1 MSKPRVRVTHDEVGQ
16 MPEGLQRKANGQYY
30 LRRRVPKDLAEVLGW
45 AEVSWT
51 LGTKDPK
58 EARRVLPQLMADLL
72 DEFDAVRNGVLP
84 STLPMLSRKKSPLT
98 SRRDPTP
105 QERVVSQPVT
115 TISDAE
121 WEYFQGSLA
130 QNAEDSARFDREQY
144 EAEAVEARI
153 RSILAKPQH
162 RLTDEEIAIRHLAG
176 EVSFQ
181 RQLAEDSA
189 SLSRLAQARGKA
201 LASGALN
208 SSAPPAN
215 DAVSFALSNATTLD
229 EVVERWATERKVSAK
244 GVDDHQAVV
253 RWFVQR
259 TGKSAVEAI
268 TKRDVISFKDKLVGE
283 GASLANVKVKLS
295 RLRTLL
301 NWAAANDIIDANPAK
316 DVQVV
321 VTDADRNKRKPF
333 DLASLRAIFSSPI
346 YSQDERPT
354 EGRGEAAYWLPLLA
368 LFTGARLEELGQ
380 LRPTDVRQE
389 VFAAEHDGEDAAWF
403 IHVVEDKAGD
413 LKLKNAGSERAIPV
427 HPLLHGQGFV
437 RFVQDAQA
445 AGHAR
450 LFPELRPN
458 KYGRLTAKWGEW
470 FGDYKRE
477 VVGVT
482 DRRQVFHS
490 FRHTF
495 KDHGRGRMAEG
506 VQRQIMGH
514 SSGDVADAYGSGFPT
529 WQLVDAMRQY
539 KVPGFLPPPP
549 PPAYR

>member
-1 MSKPRVRVTHDEVGQ
+1 MSKTRVRVTHDEVGQ

-30 LRRRVPKDLAEVLGW
+30 LRRRVPKDLANVLGW

-72 DEFDAVRNGVLP
+72 NEFDAVRNGARP
-84 STLPMLSRKKSPLT
+84 SALPMLSRKKSSSQPGRSDT
-98 SRRDPTP
+98 TP
-105 QERVVSQPVT
+105 QGGIIRRGT

-121 WEYFQGSLA
+121 WDYFQGSLA

-144 EAEAVEARI
+144 EAEALEDRI
-153 RSILAKPQH
+153 KSILAKPQH
-162 RLTDEEIAIRHLAG
+162 LLTDEEMTIRHLAG

-181 RQLAEDSA
+181 RQLVEDSA
-189 SLSRLAQARGKA
+189 SLARLAQTRGGVLPVEA
-201 LASGALN
+201 LHSSLHPAKGAISAAS
-208 SSAPPAN
+208 
-215 DAVSFALSNATTLD
+215 SNATTLD
-229 EVVERWATERKVSAK
+229 EVVDRWAAERKVSAK
-244 GVDDHQAVV
+244 GVDDHRAVV

-259 TGKSAVEAI
+259 TGKPAVETI
-268 TKRDVISFKDKLVGE
+268 TKRDVIRFKDELVGE

-301 NWAAANDIIDANPAK
+301 NWAAANDILDVNPAK

-321 VTDADRNKRKPF
+321 VTDADKNKRKPF
-333 DLASLRAIFSSPI
+333 DLASLKAIFSSPI

-380 LRPTDVRQE
+380 LRPSDVRQE
-389 VFAAEHDGEDAAWF
+389 AFVGEDDGEHEAWF
-403 IHVVEDKAGD
+403 IHVVEDKADD
-413 LKLKNAGSERAIPV
+413 LKLKNAGSERSIPV
-427 HPLLHGQGFV
+427 HPLLHGQGFI

-445 AGHAR
+445 AGHTR
-450 LFPELRPN
+450 LFPDLRPN

-470 FGDYKRE
+470 FGDYKRD
-477 VVGVT
+477 VVGIA
-482 DRRQVFHS
+482 DKRQVFHS

-529 WQLVDAMRQY
+529 WQLVEGMRQY